1 VLTSSSEEFK
11 TEEFLE
17 SFKDLG
23 EDENTPEGARGHY

>member
-17 SFKDLG
+17 SLKDLG
-23 EDENTPEGARGHY
+23 EDEKTPEGARGQ

>member
-1 VLTSSSEEFK
+1 VLTSSSEDFK

-23 EDENTPEGARGHY
+23 EDENTPEGARG

>member
-1 VLTSSSEEFK
+1 VLTSSSEDFK

-23 EDENTPEGARGHY
+23 EDENTPEGARGQ